1 MTGFAGLQALRG
13 LEQVRSSRVLVLAAT
28 TLDID
33 MLPALYDQLR
43 AIGKNERLDVLLF
56 SRGGVVNGA
65 RRIALLLREFTQHLG
80 VIVPHYCESSA
91 TLLAMAADEIIA
103 GDLAIFSP
111 IDPHLHG
118 DAGGDTSSISAQ
130 DIRLF
135 GKMCASWF
143 GADPDAAREQALA
156 LMCQNIFPP
165 TLAAFYRTTLEME
178 QIGEELLRRQ
188 LPRLDTDARR
198 AIVRRLMQ
206 DYHSHNY
213 ALTGQELG
221 GLGLRVE
228 RHAQAEALAWDIAR
242 ALHTSFGRGA
252 AESEE
257 DEWDDMLL
265 ATRDSLHLRRRR
277 PGGLHGRWRAIK
289 PAAQLEAHPAP

>member
-1 MTGFAGLQALRG
+1 MPHTGEFAALNALRE
-13 LEQVRSSRVLVLAAT
+13 LEQVRNSHVLVLAAT
-28 TLDID
+28 TLDIEL
-33 MLPALYDQLR
+33 LPALYEQLR
-43 AIGKNERLDVLLF
+43 AIGKVDRLDVLLY

-65 RRIALLLREFTQHLG
+65 RRIALLLREFTHHLG

-91 TLLAMAADEIIA
+91 TLLALAADEIVA
-103 GDLAIFSP
+103 GELAIFSP

-118 DAGGDTSSISAQ
+118 DAGDGTSSISSE

-135 GKMCASWF
+135 GKMSARWF

-178 QIGEELLRRQ
+178 QIASSLLRYQ
-188 LPRLDTDARR
+188 LPQLEHEGRL

-213 ALTGQELG
+213 AITGAELRE
-221 GLGLRVE
+221 LGLRVE
-228 RHAQAEALAWDIAR
+228 RQPQAESLAWDIAR
-242 ALHTSFGRGA
+242 TLHAGFGRGA

-257 DEWDDMLL
+257 DEWDDVLL
-265 ATRDSLHLRRRR
+265 ASRDSASVRRRR
-277 PGGLHGRWRAIK
+277 PGGLHGRWRETR
-289 PAAQLEAHPAP
+289 LAP

>member
-1 MTGFAGLQALRG
+1 MQECLSRETLCQ
-13 LEQVRSSRVLVLAAT
+13 LEQARHSRLLVLAAS

-33 MLPALYDQLR
+33 LLPALYDQLR
-43 AIGKNERLDVLLF
+43 AIGKVERLDVLLY
-56 SRGGVVNGA
+56 SRGGIVNGA

-118 DAGGDTSSISAQ
+118 DAGGGTSSISAQ

-135 GKMCASWF
+135 GKMCARWF
-143 GADPDAAREQALA
+143 GAAPDAAREQALA

-165 TLAAFYRTTLEME
+165 TLAAFYRTTQEME
-178 QIGEELLRRQ
+178 QIGIELLRFQ
-188 LPRLDTDARR
+188 LPQLEEQARR
-198 AIVRRLMQ
+198 AIVLRLMQ

-213 ALTGQELG
+213 ALTGRELG
-221 GLGLRVE
+221 ALGLRVQ
-228 RHAQAEALAWDIAR
+228 RDAQAETLSWDIAR
-242 ALHTSFGRGA
+242 SLHASFGRGA
-252 AESEE
+252 AETEE
-257 DEWDDMLL
+257 EEWDDMLL
-265 ATRDSLHLRRRR
+265 ATRDSVSLRRRR
-277 PGGLHGRWRAIK
+277 PGGLHGRWR
-289 PAAQLEAHPAP
+289 EARLAP

>member
-1 MTGFAGLQALRG
+1 MPQPVDLQALRA
-13 LEQVRSSRVLVLAAT
+13 LEQARGSRVLVLAAS

-33 MLPALYDQLR
+33 LLPALYDQLR
-43 AIGKNERLDVLLF
+43 TIGKVERLDVVLH
-56 SRGGVVNGA
+56 SRGGIVNGA
-65 RRIALLLREFTQHLG
+65 RRIALLLREFTRHLG

-91 TLLAMAADEIIA
+91 TLLAMAGDEIIA

-178 QIGEELLRRQ
+178 QIGEELLRYQ
-188 LPRLDTDARR
+188 LPQLESEARR

-213 ALTGQELG
+213 AITGAELAA
-221 GLGLRVE
+221 LGLRV
-228 RHAQAEALAWDIAR
+228 RRDAQAEALAWDIAR
-242 ALHTSFGRGA
+242 TLHAGFGRGTA
-252 AESEE
+252 QSEE

-265 ATRDSLHLRRRR
+265 ATRDSVNVRQRR
-277 PGGLHGRWRAIK
+277 PGGLHGRWREER
-289 PAAQLEAHPAP
+289 PAS